1 MAGKYREK
9 LYGTGACQGSE
20 CTMTLSALSGT
31 PPPSSGQ
38 IKGKPQGYK
47 PQPNQAKPAA
57 NPYIAAPTAEL
68 AIETTYWTCKAQ
80 APPAPPMPAGPR
92 ERACPGIVRP
102 YNRHQL
108 YCSNCALFSH
118 DMTAVSPVKR
128 PTMSDVQSMEIPYLW
143 PRLRLE
149 NAGALTFP
157 SASECAWYRTSS
169 EPPNTAYQK
178 RPCSPARKTETK
190 NEKKKQKIQIK
201 TCLKLLWGKIE
212 KEQGWTRIE
221 HGCKFTCM
229 GSALFWCT

>member
-1 MAGKYREK
+1 MCCGCVRPTQWQKRKKKNGIQKKKEEDGRKIGKYREK

-31 PPPSSGQ
+31 PQPPSPSGQ

-47 PQPNQAKPAA
+47 PQPNQAKHPQLSWQLKRHIEHAK
-57 NPYIAAPTAEL
+57 PYPLTS
-68 AIETTYWTCKAQ
+68 
-80 APPAPPMPAGPR
+80 PPR
-92 ERACPGIVRP
+92 LCRRACPGIVRP

-118 DMTAVSPVKR
+118 DMTAVSPAKR
-128 PTMSDVQSMEIPYLW
+128 PTMSAVQSMEIPYLW
-143 PRLRLE
+143 LQPRLE
-149 NAGALTFP
+149 NASALTFP

-190 NEKKKQKIQIK
+190 NKKK
-201 TCLKLLWGKIE
+201 GKK
-212 KEQGWTRIE
+212 KENMFEIIMR
-221 HGCKFTCM
+221 
-229 GSALFWCT
+229 

>member
-1 MAGKYREK
+1 MCCGCVRPAQWQSRKKRKKIQKKKEEDGRKIGKYREK

-31 PPPSSGQ
+31 PPPPPPSGQ

-47 PQPNQAKPAA
+47 PQPSQAKPSRQPGSQPIHIQRHPQLSWQLKRHIEHAK
-57 NPYIAAPTAEL
+57 PTAL
-68 AIETTYWTCKAQ
+68 R
-80 APPAPPMPAGPR
+80 PR
-92 ERACPGIVRP
+92 RRPERACPGIVRP

-118 DMTAVSPVKR
+118 DMTAVSPAKS
-128 PTMSDVQSMEIPYLW
+128 PTMSAVQSMEIPYLW
-143 PRLRLE
+143 LRLRLE
-149 NAGALTFP
+149 NASALTFP

-190 NEKKKQKIQIK
+190 NKKRKKKKN
-201 TCLKLLWGKIE
+201 E
-212 KEQGWTRIE
+212 KQV
-221 HGCKFTCM
+221 
-229 GSALFWCT
+229 